1 MKNDGSRQISNQ
13 AYYRGEI
20 NSELPTLFSGG
31 HNADNNIPVEE
42 TDRIC
47 SSLSSPD

>member
-20 NSELPTLFSGG
+20 NSELSTLFSGG

-42 TDRIC
+42 TGTVKIY
-47 SSLSSPD
+47 S